1 MQCRL
6 LAFAQIA
13 VMKIIENLSVIWPLV
28 SRKLNTGTPQGK
40 RIMVKTIATIALVL
54 GTSLAYAGD
63 MLQGDATAG
72 EAKAMTCGACHGA
85 DGNSV
90 VPSFPKLAGLG
101 DKYLLKQMKD
111 IRDGRRVVAAMAGQ
125 VDNMS
130 DQDLAD
136 IAAFYDEQTR
146 TPELADADLMELG
159 RKVYMSGIMERK
171 VAACSGCHSPS
182 GKGNGP
188 GGFPGL
194 AGQHPDYIAAQL
206 KMFRKGY
213 EDPAGRTNDSD
224 SKIMRTT
231 AFELSDKEIEAV
243 ASYAAGLR

>member
-1 MQCRL
+1 ML
-6 LAFAQIA
+6 LKRVVTALALSMVAIA
-13 VMKIIENLSVIWPLV
+13 ANAAGVMKGDPEAGAELV
-28 SRKLNTGTPQGK
+28 GSCT
-40 RIMVKTIATIALVL
+40 
-54 GTSLAYAGD
+54 
-63 MLQGDATAG
+63 
-72 EAKAMTCGACHGA
+72 ACHGT
-85 DGNSV
+85 DGNSLA
-90 VPSFPKLAGLG
+90 PAFPKIAGLG
-101 DKYLLKQMKD
+101 ERYLLKQMKD
-111 IRDGRRVVAAMAGQ
+111 VGDGRRVVAAMAGQ
-125 VDNMS
+125 VDNMT

-136 IAAFYDEQTR
+136 IAAFYDSKTR
-146 TPELADADLMELG
+146 STELANADLLELG

-194 AGQHPDYIAAQL
+194 AGQHADYIAGQL

-213 EDPAGRTNDSD
+213 EDPSGRTNDGE

-231 AFELSDKEIEAV
+231 AFELSDLEIEAV

>member
-1 MQCRL
+1 MYKFAMAAV
-6 LAFAQIA
+6 LAFLGATAQSAEMI
-13 VMKIIENLSVIWPLV
+13 
-28 SRKLNTGTPQGK
+28 R
-40 RIMVKTIATIALVL
+40 
-54 GTSLAYAGD
+54 
-63 MLQGDATAG
+63 GDAAAG
-72 EAKAMTCGACHGA
+72 ETKAVTCGACHGA

-90 VPSFPKLAGLG
+90 VPNFPKLAGLG
-101 DKYLLKQMKD
+101 EKYLLKQMKD

-125 VDNMS
+125 VDNMT

-136 IAAFYDEQTR
+136 IAAFYDSKTR
-146 TPELADADLMELG
+146 STELANADLLELG

-194 AGQHPDYIAAQL
+194 AGQHADYIAAQL

-213 EDPAGRTNDSD
+213 EDPSGRTNDGG

-231 AFELSDKEIEAV
+231 AFELSDLEIEAV

>member
-1 MQCRL
+1 M
-6 LAFAQIA
+6 
-13 VMKIIENLSVIWPLV
+13 M
-28 SRKLNTGTPQGK
+28 
-40 RIMVKTIATIALVL
+40 RIIATAAL
-54 GTSLAYAGD
+54 GLAMATAQAVD
-63 MLQGDATAG
+63 PVQGDAAAG
-72 EAKAMTCGACHGA
+72 EAKAVTCGACHGA

-90 VPSFPKLAGLG
+90 VPNFPKLAGLG
-101 DKYLLKQMKD
+101 EKYLLKQMQD
-111 IRDGRRVVAAMAGQ
+111 IRDGRRPVAAMAGQ

-136 IAAFYDEQTR
+136 IAAFYDSKVRSTEM
-146 TPELADADLMELG
+146 ADADLLELG

-171 VAACSGCHSPS
+171 VAACSGCHSPT

-194 AGQHPDYIAAQL
+194 AGQHADYIAAQL

-213 EDPAGRTNDSD
+213 EDPAGRTNDGD
-224 SKIMRTT
+224 TKIMRTT
-231 AFELSDKEIEAV
+231 AFELSDLEIEAV

>member
-1 MQCRL
+1 
-6 LAFAQIA
+6 
-13 VMKIIENLSVIWPLV
+13 MKIIENLSVIWPLV
-28 SRKLNTGTPQGK
+28 SRKLNRGTPQGK

-54 GTSLAYAGD
+54 GTSLAHAGD
-63 MLQGDATAG
+63 MLQGDAAAG
-72 EAKAMTCGACHGA
+72 EVKAITCGACHGA

-159 RKVYMSGIMERK
+159 RKVYMAGIMERK

-206 KMFRKGY
+206 KMFRTGY
-213 EDPAGRTNDSD
+213 EDPAGRTNDGD